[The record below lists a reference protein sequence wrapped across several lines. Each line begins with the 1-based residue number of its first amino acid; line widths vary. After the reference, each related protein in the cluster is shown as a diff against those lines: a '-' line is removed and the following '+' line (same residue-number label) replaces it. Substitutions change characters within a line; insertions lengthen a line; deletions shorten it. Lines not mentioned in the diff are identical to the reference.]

1 MLLLER
7 DRENQ
12 NIGEQRG
19 IKIGQKI
26 GEQNGAKK
34 MPLNFLK
41 MGFHMKSSAG
51 QYPEKRF
58 RTRSFRGSMTPFSN
72 ELKMK
77 MHFKWRREKS
87 RLFPFT
93 CHNLFVHYYQC
104 IASDPPSAV

>member
-1 MLLLER
+1 
-7 DRENQ
+7 
-12 NIGEQRG
+12 
-19 IKIGQKI
+19 
-26 GEQNGAKK
+26 
-34 MPLNFLK
+34 
-41 MGFHMKSSAG
+41 
-51 QYPEKRF
+51 
-58 RTRSFRGSMTPFSN
+58 MTPPGD